1 MSAVSHPRRKT
12 ELAPLWPETVTASRC
27 PLSAAGVCPLEISHG
42 RGGKAKDSSELFPE
56 SSGCKTGDSVKLQTP
71 CHPSLISALSCIQHQ
86 VTGRAYM
93 STGAPQGG
101 VWQCGR
107 EREHV
112 PVTEGHVPLH
122 LDGSGAREPRADT
135 SLPDHSKH
143 PNDAHPDLAGEA
155 APAGAPG
162 VEQRAGMYDFF
173 SELPRGSGK
182 WAAVAAGG
190 DWHPPGRKSVG
201 RGPTRTQI
209 TAKVQPSV
217 WRRGT
222 LQCLVGLY
230 PNIFSILL
238 QKANIK

>member
-1 MSAVSHPRRKT
+1 MSHPRRKT

-27 PLSAAGVCPLEISHG
+27 PLSAAGVCPLESSHG

-56 SSGCKTGDSVKLQTP
+56 SSGCKTGDRVRLQTP
-71 CHPSLISALSCIQHQ
+71 CRPSLISALSCIQHQ

-93 STGAPQGG
+93 SAGTPQGG

-143 PNDAHPDLAGEA
+143 PNDAHPDLAREA

-162 VEQRAGMYDFF
+162 WSKGPECTIFLVNYLEAVGNGPRWQLVETGIHQGESQWAG
-173 SELPRGSGK
+173 
-182 WAAVAAGG
+182 
-190 DWHPPGRKSVG
+190 
-201 RGPTRTQI
+201 
-209 TAKVQPSV
+209 VQPGHKS
-217 WRRGT
+217 
-222 LQCLVGLY
+222 
-230 PNIFSILL
+230 L
-238 QKANIK
+238 QKFSLLFGGEGHCNVSLGYILTFFPFFCKRRTLNN

>member
-1 MSAVSHPRRKT
+1 M
-12 ELAPLWPETVTASRC
+12 APLWPETVTASRC

-56 SSGCKTGDSVKLQTP
+56 SSGCKTGDSVRLQTP

-143 PNDAHPDLAGEA
+143 PNDAHPDICKLSKIKCHRIDSAHPWGCIS
-155 APAGAPG
+155 
-162 VEQRAGMYDFF
+162 FL
-173 SELPRGSGK
+173 SLP
-182 WAAVAAGG
+182 
-190 DWHPPGRKSVG
+190 
-201 RGPTRTQI
+201 
-209 TAKVQPSV
+209 
-217 WRRGT
+217 
-222 LQCLVGLY
+222 
-230 PNIFSILL
+230 SILITFVITL
-238 QKANIK
+238 IF